1 MTEPTGPTVEERL
14 SAVEASVPTLNERMG
29 AVEAAQADTT
39 EAADDA
45 VQKAGQAL
53 TAVGNLS
60 GLPESVSTLSARV
73 TALEPTTPTPPTA
86 PTGLQPPTG
95 FKYLVN
101 YATRVATTSWD
112 AVLPGESVEVH
123 EFEIDPANT
132 FKATVAAGTNQRVSG
147 TLNGGRNYTYAL
159 RRVRPGDPTS
169 PSAFTDK
176 ITQYIPAAG
185 ESYTPTAPTTTPPAG
200 GTTGKFP
207 TDIIP
212 ELKRW
217 TIMGDTGA
225 QGDPDNDF
233 IIGRAIPEKFYVQS
247 DGGVVFNVDPAG
259 VHSATSKFPRWE
271 ARFQNAIAN
280 TWNPKSAWASN
291 QAGGHSLEV
300 VLSMDTSKLSA
311 RKRGNGIQ
319 IHDGSDDVC
328 QIMKHETLG
337 LGFMHDDGKSWVSI
351 DPNYVDGV
359 KFKCKIEVV
368 PGVSGSTTDTI
379 NVYYNGV
386 KKVTVPKRGTG
397 WYWKVGAYIQTGG
410 ASEYKEPS
418 TARYKV
424 VVYSIVPTGAY

>member
-14 SAVEASVPTLNERMG
+14 SAVEASVPTLEERMG
-29 AVEAAQADTT
+29 AVEAAQSDTT
-39 EAADDA
+39 EAADGA
-45 VQKAGQAL
+45 VASVA
-53 TAVGNLS
+53 TLS
-60 GLPESVSTLSARV
+60 GRVDALSGVPERVDTLAARV
-73 TALEPTTPTPPTA
+73 DALEPVDPPPPPA

-95 FKYLVN
+95 FKYTVN
-101 YATRVATTSWD
+101 YATRVATTTWD

-123 EFEIDPANT
+123 EFEIDPAT
-132 FKATVAAGTNQRVSG
+132 TLKATIAAGTNQRISG
-147 TLNGGRNYTYAL
+147 TLTGGRNYTYAL
-159 RRVRPGDPTS
+159 RRIRPGDPTS

-176 ITQYIPAAG
+176 ITQYIPASG
-185 ESYTPTAPTTTPPAG
+185 ESYTGTAPTTTPPAG

-217 TIMGDTGA
+217 TIMGDTGTD
-225 QGDPDNDF
+225 GDPDNDF
-233 IIGRAIPEKFYVQS
+233 IIGRAIPDKFYVQS
-247 DGGVVFNVDPAG
+247 DGGVVFNADPAG
-259 VHSATSKFPRWE
+259 VHSGGSKFPRWE
-271 ARFQNAIAN
+271 ARFQNAVAN
-280 TWNPKSAWASN
+280 TWNPKSGWASN

-300 VLSMDTSKLSA
+300 VLVMDTSKLSA
-311 RKRGNGIQ
+311 RKRGVGMQ
-319 IHDGSDDVC
+319 IHDGADDVC
-328 QIMKHETLG
+328 QIMKHESLG

-351 DPNYVDGV
+351 DPNYVDGT

-368 PGVSGSTTDTI
+368 PGAAGSTTDTI

-410 ASEYKEPS
+410 SSEFKEPT

-424 VVYSIVPTGAY
+424 TVYSIVPTGTY